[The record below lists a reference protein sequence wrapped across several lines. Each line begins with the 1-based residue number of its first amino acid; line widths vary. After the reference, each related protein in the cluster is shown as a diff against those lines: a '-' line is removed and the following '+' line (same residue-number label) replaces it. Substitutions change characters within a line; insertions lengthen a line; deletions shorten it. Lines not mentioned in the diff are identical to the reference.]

1 MNGPLRELEPR
12 MSAESVSYAAPPQG
26 AGVRDARRPPLRV
39 LSGRGLRRDV
49 EDRDACSQPDAADDV
64 LAALRQL
71 PATATL
77 RDVVEAVIGERPNG
91 HSQTYANVVLT
102 QRALAQL
109 AAALAGRDFEAWEP
123 EH

>member
-1 MNGPLRELEPR
+1 
-12 MSAESVSYAAPPQG
+12 MSAEFVNYAAPQPG
-26 AGVRDARRPPLRV
+26 PEVCETRRSPMRV
-39 LSGRGLRRDV
+39 LSGRGLRHGVDYRD
-49 EDRDACSQPDAADDV
+49 ERTGPEASDDV

-109 AAALAGRDFEAWEP
+109 AAAVAGRDFEAWEP